1 MVSYYPPTKVLHDSC
16 LLGGGTNILCRMNSY
31 NSDYSEQ
38 LIGRWWLSI
47 IVGLVALAA
56 GFIVLINP
64 LTSYITIAIWLG
76 VAVLISGIIGLV
88 QSFSSDSALVR
99 NGWVILAAIAD
110 IIIGLLLIFNMVIT
124 AVMLPMLFG
133 VWLLYR
139 GFIGVVMGMDLR
151 SCRVPS
157 AGWVVLG
164 SVIMIVIS
172 LAVLLMP
179 QTLGVE
185 AIVLFVAAAFLI
197 YGFSSISLGFR
208 LYEVH
213 RRAREM
219 E

>member
-1 MVSYYPPTKVLHDSC
+1 
-16 LLGGGTNILCRMNSY
+16 MNSY
-31 NSDYSEQ
+31 NSDSSEQ
-38 LIGRWWLSI
+38 LIGRWWLSV

-124 AVMLPMLFG
+124 AVMLPTLFG

-151 SCRVPS
+151 SCRVPN

-172 LAVLLMP
+172 MAVLLMP

-208 LYEVH
+208 LYDVH

>member
-1 MVSYYPPTKVLHDSC
+1 
-16 LLGGGTNILCRMNSY
+16 MNSY

-124 AVMLPMLFG
+124 AVMLPTLFG

-151 SCRVPS
+151 SCRVPN

-179 QTLGVE
+179 ESLGVE

-197 YGFSSISLGFR
+197 YGFSSISRGFR
-208 LYEVH
+208 LYDVH

>member
-1 MVSYYPPTKVLHDSC
+1 
-16 LLGGGTNILCRMNSY
+16 MNSY
-31 NSDYSEQ
+31 NSDSSEQ

-124 AVMLPMLFG
+124 AVMLPTLFG

-151 SCRVPS
+151 SCRVPN

-172 LAVLLMP
+172 MAVLLMP

-213 RRAREM
+213 RRARDM

>member
-1 MVSYYPPTKVLHDSC
+1 
-16 LLGGGTNILCRMNSY
+16 MNSY

-124 AVMLPMLFG
+124 AVMLPTLFG

-151 SCRVPS
+151 SCRVPN

-172 LAVLLMP
+172 MAVLLMP

-213 RRAREM
+213 RRARDM

>member
-1 MVSYYPPTKVLHDSC
+1 MK
-16 LLGGGTNILCRMNSY
+16 SY

-151 SCRVPS
+151 SCRVPN

>member
-1 MVSYYPPTKVLHDSC
+1 
-16 LLGGGTNILCRMNSY
+16 MNSY
-31 NSDYSEQ
+31 NSDSSEQ

-124 AVMLPMLFG
+124 AVMLPTLFG

-151 SCRVPS
+151 SCRVPN

-172 LAVLLMP
+172 MAVLLMP

-208 LYEVH
+208 LYDVH

>member
-1 MVSYYPPTKVLHDSC
+1 
-16 LLGGGTNILCRMNSY
+16 MNSY

-124 AVMLPMLFG
+124 AVMLPTLFG

-151 SCRVPS
+151 SCRVPN

>member
-1 MVSYYPPTKVLHDSC
+1 
-16 LLGGGTNILCRMNSY
+16 MNSY

>member
-1 MVSYYPPTKVLHDSC
+1 
-16 LLGGGTNILCRMNSY
+16 MNSY
-31 NSDYSEQ
+31 NSDSSEQ
-38 LIGRWWLSI
+38 LIGRWWLSV

-124 AVMLPMLFG
+124 AVMLPTLFG

-151 SCRVPS
+151 SCRVPN

-172 LAVLLMP
+172 MAVLLMP

>member
-1 MVSYYPPTKVLHDSC
+1 
-16 LLGGGTNILCRMNSY
+16 MNSY

-99 NGWVILAAIAD
+99 NGWVILASIAD

-124 AVMLPMLFG
+124 AVMLPTLFG

-151 SCRVPS
+151 SCRVPN

-208 LYEVH
+208 LFEVH

>member
-1 MVSYYPPTKVLHDSC
+1 
-16 LLGGGTNILCRMNSY
+16 MNSY

-124 AVMLPMLFG
+124 AVMLPTLFG

-151 SCRVPS
+151 SCRVPN

-172 LAVLLMP
+172 MAVLLMP

-208 LYEVH
+208 LYDVH

>member
-1 MVSYYPPTKVLHDSC
+1 
-16 LLGGGTNILCRMNSY
+16 MNSY

-56 GFIVLINP
+56 GFIVIINP
-64 LTSYITIAIWLG
+64 LASYITIAIWLG
-76 VAVLISGIIGLV
+76 VAVLLGGIMGLV
-88 QSFSSDSALVR
+88 QSFSTDSGLVR

-110 IIIGLLLIFNMVIT
+110 VIIGLLLIFNMVFT

-139 GFIGVVMGMDLR
+139 GFIGVVQGMDLR
-151 SCRVPS
+151 SCHVPN

-164 SVIMIVIS
+164 SVLMIAIS

-179 QTLGVE
+179 DSLGVE
-185 AIVLFVAAAFLI
+185 AVVIFVAVAFLV

-208 LYEVH
+208 LYDVH
-213 RRAREM
+213 RRARELQ
-219 E
+219 

>member
-1 MVSYYPPTKVLHDSC
+1 
-16 LLGGGTNILCRMNSY
+16 MNSY

-124 AVMLPMLFG
+124 AVMLPTLFG

-151 SCRVPS
+151 SCRVPN

-179 QTLGVE
+179 ESLGVE

-208 LYEVH
+208 LYDVH